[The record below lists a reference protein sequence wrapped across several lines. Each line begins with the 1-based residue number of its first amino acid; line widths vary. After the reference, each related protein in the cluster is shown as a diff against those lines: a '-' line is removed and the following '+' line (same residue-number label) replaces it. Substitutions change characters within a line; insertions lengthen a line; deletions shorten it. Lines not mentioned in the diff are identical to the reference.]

1 MTNLVTNK
9 GQEAVGAIVEAIKGV
24 SVFAPGD
31 IQFLEDKREHLAAV
45 LERTHV
51 WRTDTQKRSIVS
63 DGYHPTLH
71 SKFHQAMLEQ
81 KVQFEQTLYLAKDFE
96 AKKLEIEEIECEL
109 EDLEIPYSKLS
120 EKRKDLKKRKL
131 LLDLNFKQFE
141 LKQMQISMHYRMD
154 EIKGWQAIEEDLLK
168 AMREIEKLP
177 EDLIWNKDKGE
188 LVSFFF
194 VSMTNLQGLQTSS
207 DGAERNNLVNLA
219 RFTYGEVLRRGILD
233 QLKPMLN
240 PEQAA
245 SVKFIED
252 TFFKNQ

>member
-1 MTNLVTNK
+1 MTNLVTTNTQ

-31 IQFLEDKREHLAAV
+31 IQFLEEKREHLAAV
-45 LERTHV
+45 LERTHI

-63 DGYHPTLH
+63 DGYHPTPH

-96 AKKLEIEEIECEL
+96 SKKLEIEEIECEL
-109 EDLEIPYSKLS
+109 EELESSDLS
-120 EKRKDLKKRKL
+120 EKRKDIKKRKL

-154 EIKGWQAIEEDLLK
+154 EVKGWQTIEEDLLK
-168 AMREIEKLP
+168 TMREVEKLP
-177 EDLIWNKDKGE
+177 EDLIWSKDRGE

-245 SVKFIED
+245 SAKFIEE
-252 TFFKNQ
+252 TFFKGA